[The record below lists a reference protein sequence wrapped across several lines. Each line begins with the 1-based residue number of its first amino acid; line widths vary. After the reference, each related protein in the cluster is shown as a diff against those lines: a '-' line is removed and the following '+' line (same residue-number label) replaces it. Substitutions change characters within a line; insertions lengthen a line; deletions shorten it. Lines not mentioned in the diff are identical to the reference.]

1 MMNGNENG
9 EIEEGKKDIQTTSNK
24 TVLNQQLQ
32 KLINF
37 LNGKVTKFSKYQD
50 NNNKQGKRGFG
61 WVIKDLKDYL
71 KKNSFYYE

>member
-1 MMNGNENG
+1 MMNGNGNG